1 MIDLHIK
8 TALSTGQ
15 MSVFRLLK
23 TLKDANISYFSIADK
38 NHALAYKLFDPNEYP
53 NLITGTSINT
63 HYKGTPIDLL
73 GYDIDINVINGWF
86 DRNYTQQQVEW
97 IEHDKQNKILEILAL
112 KSYVLEGN
120 YKRYDRLGIS
130 SKQIF
135 AELIEKYPDFVYK
148 NERDFRLYG
157 LNNPE
162 SEYFLDQTMYLPSID
177 VVIELIKKAGG
188 KIFLAHPFE
197 YRTDVGDL
205 LQMVLDKKLDGVE
218 VFHASISTL
227 NSMKLIEFCESAN
240 ILASLGSGYVGD
252 ELLIPLGVHLDIE
265 ILNKECFNWIFDR

>member
-23 TLKDANISYFSIADK
+23 TLKDAKISYFSIADK
-38 NHALAYKLFDPNEYP
+38 NHALAYKLFDPKEYP

-63 HYKGTPIDLL
+63 YYNGTPIDLL
-73 GYDIDINVINGWF
+73 GYDIDVDVINSWF

-97 IEHDKQNKILEILAL
+97 IEHDKKERILKKLAS
-112 KSYVLEGN
+112 KSYELKGN
-120 YKRYDRLGIS
+120 YERYDRLGIS

-135 AELIEKYPDFVYK
+135 SELIEKYPNFVYK

-177 VVIELIKKAGG
+177 VVMDLIKKAGG
-188 KIFLAHPFE
+188 KVFLAHPFE
-197 YRTDVGDL
+197 YRTDVGEL
-205 LQMVLDKKLDGVE
+205 LQMALDKKLDGVE
-218 VFHASISTL
+218 VFHASTSIL

-240 ILASLGSGYVGD
+240 ILGSLGSGYVGD
-252 ELLIPLGVHLDIE
+252 DLLLPLGVHLDTE
-265 ILNKECFNWIFDR
+265 ILSKECFNWIFDR